1 MPAIYAALAWLFKKL
16 SLGELAGFILR
27 KVAFTKIVAIEI
39 AMFALMI
46 IYFGTL
52 IYVANFLF
60 GFLFDLL
67 SNLKN
72 LISNGGSNEVSYLAV
87 SLFSALGVSKALV
100 DVLNLCM
107 PIFISLF
114 LLIGLKVGIKL
125 FEKLRSSIVDFVGF
139 IK

>member
-52 IYVANFLF
+52 IYIANFLF

-67 SNLKN
+67 SNFKN
-72 LISNGGSNEVSYLAV
+72 LTSNGGSNEVSYLAV

-114 LLIGLKVGIKL
+114 LLIGLKVGIEL
-125 FEKLRSSIVDFVGF
+125 FEKLRSSIVNF
-139 IK
+139 IGLIK

>member
-46 IYFGTL
+46 TYFGTL

-67 SNLKN
+67 TNLKN

-125 FEKLRSSIVDFVGF
+125 FEKLRSSIVNFVGF

>member
-46 IYFGTL
+46 TYFGTL

-125 FEKLRSSIVDFVGF
+125 FEKLRSSIVNFVGF

>member
-46 IYFGTL
+46 TYFGTL

-67 SNLKN
+67 NNLKN

-125 FEKLRSSIVDFVGF
+125 FEKLRSSIVNFVGF

>member
-67 SNLKN
+67 SNFKN
-72 LISNGGSNEVSYLAV
+72 LTSNGGSNEVSYLAV

-125 FEKLRSSIVDFVGF
+125 FEKLRSSIVNFIGF